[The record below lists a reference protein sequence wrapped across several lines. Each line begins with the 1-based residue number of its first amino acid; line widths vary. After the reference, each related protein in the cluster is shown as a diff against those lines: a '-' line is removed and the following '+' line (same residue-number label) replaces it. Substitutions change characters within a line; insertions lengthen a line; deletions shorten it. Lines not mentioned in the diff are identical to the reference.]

1 MATAG
6 FNVTDDIKSKADEL
20 ADQFAKNGGGN
31 KSDFFRA
38 LLETYQ
44 MQMAAGAM
52 PGRSDEIAHVN
63 ELLGQF
69 KTVYLASLTLAQNA
83 ADVARKE
90 QAATIERNEKTISD
104 LQEKSLK
111 LKEAA
116 DAAHTERDAART
128 ELKERTAELDSIKKE
143 LEATQAASEKN
154 AATAAET
161 IEQTKRFNETLQ
173 AQMDEM
179 RKKVEKAAT
188 ELEAAAALEAE
199 SEKLKADLHAAI
211 ERAEKAE
218 AEAAGLSKK
227 LAEQTEKAKTDATEL
242 KGRYDEKFDNLREK
256 LTNEKEAAVLEER
269 RFVDS
274 QLRAAVDAA
283 DVKHQERIDKMQAAI
298 DKLTEQRDAWQE
310 KFYALREEQKGS
322 EQAETPEG

>member
-6 FNVTDDIKSKADEL
+6 FNVSDDIKNKADEL

-44 MQMAAGAM
+44 MQMAAGTM
-52 PGRSDEIAHVN
+52 PGRSDEIAHVD

-69 KTVYLASLTLAQNA
+69 KTVYLSSLTLAQNA

-90 QAATIERNEKTISD
+90 QSETIERNEKIISD
-104 LQEKSLK
+104 LQEKTAK
-111 LKEAA
+111 LKETA
-116 DAAHTERDAART
+116 DAAHAERDAART
-128 ELKERTAELDSIKKE
+128 ELKERTAALDAVKKE
-143 LEATQAASEKN
+143 LEATQAVFEKN
-154 AATAAET
+154 AAAAEET

-179 RKKVEKAAT
+179 RKKAEESAT
-188 ELEAAAALEAE
+188 ELEAAATLEAE
-199 SEKLKADLHAAI
+199 SEKLKADLHSAI

-256 LTNEKEAAVLEER
+256 LENEKQSAILDER
-269 RFVDS
+269 RTGEA
-274 QLRAAVDAA
+274 QLCAAVDAA
-283 DVKHQERIDKMQAAI
+283 DEKHQERIDKMQSAI

-322 EQAETPEG
+322 EQAETSE